1 MPLLLVSQIQ
11 PHTTAHAIMT
21 ASRLPP
27 GLSYDEPLVET
38 ANGGAE
44 EPWLHYEKVKLYTNA
59 FVIVDDTKVR
69 PRHPLTRVEGLI

>member
-1 MPLLLVSQIQ
+1 
-11 PHTTAHAIMT
+11 MT

-27 GLSYDEPLVET
+27 GLSYDGPLVET

-44 EPWLHYEKVKLYTNA
+44 EAWLHCEKVKLYTNA

-69 PRHPLTRVEGLI
+69 PRRPLTRVEGSV